1 MNTSGILYRI
11 LGSKLMAIIAGLLL
25 VVIVLY
31 LGYVFGYI
39 QTPEQLL
46 IKNIAVFFVIIS
58 AIVIITGLLFY
69 NITQMIF
76 LTKARETE
84 DAAALETQLV
94 INQPILQKPIIRGLE
109 VLASASIWVVFLY
122 FFQTFLS
129 AVVWILGGRSLYAKL
144 FSPDIIEGTENMLF
158 LVFVFALAMFLVM
171 LAWANWNYRRYGRL
185 ERRKPRPPIPSNI
198 IASYY
203 AIQEQMV
210 FTAQDVKVAR
220 ISPLDNGLNMEVVKK
235 LVEI

>member
-1 MNTSGILYRI
+1 MNTSGNLYRV
-11 LGSKLMAIIAGLLL
+11 LGSKLTAFIAGLLL

-31 LGYVFGYI
+31 LSYVFGYI

-69 NITQMIF
+69 NIIQMIF

-84 DAAALETQLV
+84 ETATLETQLV
-94 INQPILQKPIIRGLE
+94 INQPVLQKPIIRGLE
-109 VLASASIWVVFLY
+109 VLASASVWMVFLY

-144 FSPDIIEGTENMLF
+144 FSPDIIEGTEDMLL

-171 LAWANWNYRRYGRL
+171 LAWANWNYWRYGRL
-185 ERRKPRPPIPSNI
+185 ERRKPRPPIPPNI

-203 AIQEQMV
+203 AIPEPMV
-210 FTAQDVKVAR
+210 FAARNMKVAR
-220 ISPLDNGLNMEVVKK
+220 ISPLDDGLNVEVVKK
-235 LVEI
+235 LVTI